1 MKEEISEIS
10 ERHIQKLQRTVDLE
24 ETAQGEQAVQ
34 TDMQEIARSVLKS
47 MHKQLKASQSVVDA
61 EMQADDEQGKN
72 FQEVLAQL
80 VKDSQVMLEKKARD
94 KTDQLC
100 TNALAVCTVAA

>member
-1 MKEEISEIS
+1 MKEEISDIS
-10 ERHIQKLQRTVDLE
+10 ERHLQKLQRTVDLE

-61 EMQADDEQGKN
+61 EMQADDEQGWV
-72 FQEVLAQL
+72 F
-80 VKDSQVMLEKKARD
+80 
-94 KTDQLC
+94 
-100 TNALAVCTVAA
+100 